1 MLICQCN
8 AITDREIT
16 RVVLAMLR
24 EDPWKIIVPAMVY
37 KALGQRYKC
46 SGCVP
51 NVVDIVIKV
60 TQEYHLEMTSD
71 PAQVP
76 PVPQRLS
83 AMRRKASGGRSERR
97 TTGHRTAK

>member
-16 RVVLAMLR
+16 RVVRTLLR
-24 EDPWKIIVPAMVY
+24 DDPWTIIVPAMVY

-51 NVVDIVIKV
+51 NVVDIVIRV
-60 TQEYHLEMTSD
+60 TEEYHQEMASD
-71 PAQVP
+71 PALVP
-76 PVPQRLS
+76 PVRQRLS
-83 AMRRKASGGRSERR
+83 AMRRKASGGRIEGRS
-97 TTGHRTAK
+97 TGHRTAK